1 MEPSFGLGTR
11 SVAGYNHEDQ
21 CDQQDYR
28 DMIGKI
34 TMEINVINV
43 SMLGKGCASDVERG
57 LLPLPADPN
66 SEVIPLFDES
76 IHFGSD
82 YRPTA
87 KELLTTMIGVLELG
101 VIDATGVQP
110 MK

>member
-43 SMLGKGCASDVERG
+43 SMLGK
-57 LLPLPADPN
+57 
-66 SEVIPLFDES
+66 IPLFDES